1 MASGRLYVWARRM
14 NFIKVRGK
22 TIISPDHTWVT
33 DYPNP
38 GPPNGFTEPIP
49 ADDHYWFCWGVFHSG
64 GDTNENPKP
73 YQPFFSPVNAGVTQ
87 AVCIC
92 EANVQDDAGNPSWPH
107 AQIPGI
113 YGEHGV
119 CHQVANRILWSAGL
133 KNGKRVTVRG
143 VRGWQLSW
151 FLYGPYGSAG
161 TWPLPKCPPSDSLGP
176 TPEAISSLAKSARKN
191 LKKNLDPSKQKDL
204 QQLQKEMLDKK
215 QALAAAPLAGAAD
228 QVKFAGQVNR
238 LLAATLKEARSSILN
253 KVEFKAVFGFDLE
266 KNSPRVADLKMAKL
280 YAVTQKA
287 MPTRARVARTGR

>member
-1 MASGRLYVWARRM
+1 MASGTLYVWARQM

-49 ADDHYWFCWGVFHSG
+49 AEDHYWFCWGIFHSG

-73 YQPFFSPVNAGVTQ
+73 YQPLFSPVNAQVTE

-92 EANVQDDAGNPSWPH
+92 EANVPDDSSNPSWPH

-133 KNGKRVTVRG
+133 QNGKRVTVEG

-151 FLYGPYGSAG
+151 FFYGPYGSAG
-161 TWPLPKCPPSDSLGP
+161 TWPLPNCSASASPGVISD
-176 TPEAISSLAKSARKN
+176 TIDTLAASARKK
-191 LKKNLDPSKQKDL
+191 LKKSLDSAKQKAL
-204 QQLQKEMLDKK
+204 QQLREDMLRKR
-215 QALAAAPLAGAAD
+215 QGLAERPLAEAAD
-228 QVKFAGQVNR
+228 KISFARQVNL
-238 LLAATLKEARSSILN
+238 LLAATLEDARSTILN

-266 KNSPRVADLKMAKL
+266 KSIPRVADMQMARS
-280 YAVTQKA
+280 YAVTRQA
-287 MPTRARVARTGR
+287 VATGAEAIG